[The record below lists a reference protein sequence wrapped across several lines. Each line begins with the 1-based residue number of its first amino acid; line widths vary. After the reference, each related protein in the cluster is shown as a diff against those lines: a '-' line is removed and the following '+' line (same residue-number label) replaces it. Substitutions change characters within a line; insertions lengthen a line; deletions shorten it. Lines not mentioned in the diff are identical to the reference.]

1 MEIRRIHDM
10 LSVAGQI
17 DAEDVQAIVDA
28 GFKSI
33 LCNRPDNEGMNQP
46 EFASVEAA
54 AKQAGIQI
62 IYQPVISSA
71 IRDMDIDDFA
81 KAYEALPKPV
91 LAYCRTGTRCT
102 ALWSL
107 SQAGTRDLEEIL
119 NMAADAGYNMAG
131 LAGRIADRT

>member
-10 LSVAGQI
+10 FSVAGQI
-17 DAEDVQAIVDA
+17 DAGDVQAIVEA

-81 KAYEALPKPV
+81 QAYEALPKPV

-107 SQAGTRDLEEIL
+107 SQAGERDLEEIL
-119 NMAADAGYNMAG
+119 KMAADAGYNMAG

>member
-1 MEIRRIHDM
+1 MEINRIHDM

-17 DAEDVQAIVDA
+17 DAGDVQAIVGA

-33 LCNRPDNEGMNQP
+33 LCNRPNNEGLNQP
-46 EFASVEAA
+46 DYEGVEEA
-54 AKQAGIQI
+54 AKQAGLEF
-62 IYQPVISSA
+62 IYQPVVSSA

-81 KAYEALPKPV
+81 QAYDNLPKPV

-107 SQAGTRDLEEIL
+107 SQAGQRDLNEIL
-119 NMAADAGYNMAG
+119 NMAADAGYNMGG
-131 LAGRIADRT
+131 LAGRIADRS